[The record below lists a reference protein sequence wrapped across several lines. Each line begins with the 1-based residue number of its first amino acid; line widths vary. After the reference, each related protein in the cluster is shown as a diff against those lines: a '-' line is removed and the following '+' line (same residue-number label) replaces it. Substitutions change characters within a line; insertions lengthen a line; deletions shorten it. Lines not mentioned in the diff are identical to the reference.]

1 MFAALY
7 FISCSILLLVAET
20 LLRSVG
26 LTFPLLGFFF
36 VAASFAVS
44 SRMALCFAMLAG
56 IALDFVMGYTST
68 WSGLLLPL
76 LTLPALFLHGKRP
89 LSDVLEF
96 LIGAAIPLVMAV
108 PNVRFT
114 FTSPEAF
121 ASLLTSSNSCD
132 RLWKYH
138 TISSTISAAMA
149 PKTAQRINAP
159 TRQGPTSSFSS
170 RAVMKMNR

>member
-108 PNVRFT
+108 QNVRFT

-121 ASLLTSSNSCD
+121 ASLLTSCLFGAVLFPVMLALVSHSAV
-132 RLWKYH
+132 RLK
-138 TISSTISAAMA
+138 I
-149 PKTAQRINAP
+149 
-159 TRQGPTSSFSS
+159 GP
-170 RAVMKMNR
+170 AGAGNGGA